1 MCHLLQNTPMNYTN
15 NSVDMSSGAYYT
27 TLEVAKMLGMAVRSV
42 QLMVDRGD
50 LQAWKTP
57 GGHRRITR
65 DSLER
70 WIKGSRAGVTGVAA
84 MHGGASLRPS
94 GRRRHSVHVPR
105 ILLIEDSAHF
115 QGLVSTLV
123 KQRYPAIELHVSA
136 DAIAGLVSF
145 GHLQPDLIIVAILL
159 PGMDGATLIT
169 GLRNHALFGNCKLV
183 VLTALDAQQREPY
196 AAALDGVDVVHKPRL
211 VQELPPLIEAAL
223 GHLFADSEAASPVA
237 STTLAPDV
245 AGNGASLA
253 PAPSSKRPAKV
264 VKGKGKAKA
273 ASQPAPQPSSP
284 KG

>member
-84 MHGGASLRPS
+84 MHGGATLRPS

-105 ILLIEDSAHF
+105 VLLIEDSVHF
-115 QGLVSTLV
+115 QNLVSSLV
-123 KQRYPAIELHVSA
+123 RQRFEGVELHVSA

-145 GHLQPDLIIVAILL
+145 GHLQPDLIIVDILL
-159 PGMDGATLIT
+159 PGMDGATLIA
-169 GLRNHALFGNCKLV
+169 GLRSHALFGNCKLI
-183 VLTALDAQQREPY
+183 VLTALDAAQREPY
-196 AAALDGVDVVHKPRL
+196 AHALQDVAVVHKPRL
-211 VQELPPLIEAAL
+211 VQDLPPLIEAAM
-223 GHLFADSEAASPVA
+223 GHLLDDRSAEASPITPPALVAGGAVASAPAKAAKAAS
-237 STTLAPDV
+237 
-245 AGNGASLA
+245 
-253 PAPSSKRPAKV
+253 
-264 VKGKGKAKA
+264 KAKA
-273 ASQPAPQPSSP
+273 AVATEARPQPAN
-284 KG
+284 G

>member
-145 GHLQPDLIIVAILL
+145 GHLQPDLIIVDILL
-159 PGMDGATLIT
+159 PGMDGATLIS

-223 GHLFADSEAASPVA
+223 GHLLANKDAAEEPA
-237 STTLAPDV
+237 PAANGGALALAPSEPPPV
-245 AGNGASLA
+245 KAKASKA
-253 PAPSSKRPAKV
+253 RSSKP
-264 VKGKGKAKA
+264 KAKA
-273 ASQPAPQPSSP
+273 AGKSGQQPA
-284 KG
+284 G

>member
-145 GHLQPDLIIVAILL
+145 GHLQPDLIIVDILL

-223 GHLFADSEAASPVA
+223 GHLLANKDAAEEPA
-237 STTLAPDV
+237 PAANGGALALAPSEPPPV
-245 AGNGASLA
+245 KAKASKA
-253 PAPSSKRPAKV
+253 RSSKP
-264 VKGKGKAKA
+264 KAKA
-273 ASQPAPQPSSP
+273 AGKPGQQPA
-284 KG
+284 G

>member
-1 MCHLLQNTPMNYTN
+1 
-15 NSVDMSSGAYYT
+15 MSSSAYYT

-94 GRRRHSVHVPR
+94 GRRRHTVHVPR
-105 ILLIEDSAHF
+105 ILLIEDSSHF
-115 QGLVSTLV
+115 QGLVSMLV
-123 KQRYPAIELHVSA
+123 KQRFPAIELHVSA

-145 GHLQPDLIIVAILL
+145 GHLQPDLIIVDILL

-196 AAALDGVDVVHKPRL
+196 AAALDEVDVVHKPRL

-223 GHLFADSEAASPVA
+223 GHLLANKDAAEEPA
-237 STTLAPDV
+237 PAANGGALAPSEPPV
-245 AGNGASLA
+245 KAKASKA
-253 PAPSSKRPAKV
+253 RSSKP
-264 VKGKGKAKA
+264 KAKA
-273 ASQPAPQPSSP
+273 AGKPGQQPA
-284 KG
+284 G

>member
-123 KQRYPAIELHVSA
+123 KQRFPAIELHVSA

-145 GHLQPDLIIVAILL
+145 GHLQPDLIIVDILL

-223 GHLFADSEAASPVA
+223 GHLLANKDAAEEPA
-237 STTLAPDV
+237 PAANGGALALAPSEPPPV
-245 AGNGASLA
+245 KAKASKA
-253 PAPSSKRPAKV
+253 RSSKP
-264 VKGKGKAKA
+264 KAKA
-273 ASQPAPQPSSP
+273 AGKSGQQPA
-284 KG
+284 G